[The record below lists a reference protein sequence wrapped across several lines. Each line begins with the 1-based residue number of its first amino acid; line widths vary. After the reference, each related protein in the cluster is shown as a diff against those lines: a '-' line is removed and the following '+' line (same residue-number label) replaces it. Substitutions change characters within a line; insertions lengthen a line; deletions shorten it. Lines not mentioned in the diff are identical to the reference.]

1 MKLFV
6 ASFKKFVMMAFVV
19 IASTSFAAQA
29 NAIQTSDWRMLS
41 SDEKETVTKVFYIYM
56 LGMMSNRATPEE
68 RIHLA
73 LIMKT
78 AQSRLLDAMD
88 TYYRRVGSAPYLKG
102 IHDLLLDIVYSYEGF
117 DMGPCVARSGFLFG
131 KANSQEQA
139 WQDRASRLA
148 FGN

>member
-6 ASFKKFVMMAFVV
+6 ASFKMFVALLLVALASVAFVTQ
-19 IASTSFAAQA
+19 AS
-29 NAIQTSDWRMLS
+29 AIQTSDWRMLS
-41 SDEKETVTKVFYIYM
+41 YDEKETVTKVFYVYM

-68 RIHLA
+68 RGHLA
-73 LIMKT
+73 IIMKT
-78 AQSRLLDAMD
+78 AQQRLLDAMD

-102 IHDLLLDIVYSYEGF
+102 IHDLLLDMVYSYEDF
-117 DMGPCVARSGFLFG
+117 DMGPCVARSGFLYG